1 MAARSHAR
9 ARPAGVRTDP
19 RSRAARTATSH
30 IGDAFSQL
38 HVSEVKCWM
47 RTSPRRKGRIEVTYG
62 TKGLKILF
70 EEAPDAAARRE
81 RPLLV
86 PKAVLEHVLHYKGEL
101 LDENDQNL
109 DKIIGQRVRGS
120 NLNERRMVVAEA
132 FGEPHSRPTVIND
145 RGKYS
150 MSVLTANLQ
159 RLN

>member
-38 HVSEVKCWM
+38 HVGEVEEDIAAG
-47 RTSPRRKGRIEVTYG
+47 KGGIEVTCG

-81 RPLLV
+81 RPLLI
-86 PKAVLEHVLHYKGEL
+86 PKTVLEHVLHDKREL
-101 LDENDQNL
+101 LDENDQNM
-109 DKIIGQRVRGS
+109 DKIAGQRVCGS

-132 FGEPHSRPTVIND
+132 FGEPYSRPTVTND